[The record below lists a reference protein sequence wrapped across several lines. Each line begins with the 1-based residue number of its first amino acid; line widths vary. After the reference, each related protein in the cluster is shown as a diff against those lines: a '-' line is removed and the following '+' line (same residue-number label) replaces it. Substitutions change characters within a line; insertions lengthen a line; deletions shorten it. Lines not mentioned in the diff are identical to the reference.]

1 MDYRGNI
8 YRRINMCAQAPRD
21 LKAKSTKIAFKIL
34 GKPITMVRDVKPT
47 TRIAKRLV
55 FQETSKVR

>member
-1 MDYRGNI
+1 
-8 YRRINMCAQAPRD
+8 MCAQAPRD